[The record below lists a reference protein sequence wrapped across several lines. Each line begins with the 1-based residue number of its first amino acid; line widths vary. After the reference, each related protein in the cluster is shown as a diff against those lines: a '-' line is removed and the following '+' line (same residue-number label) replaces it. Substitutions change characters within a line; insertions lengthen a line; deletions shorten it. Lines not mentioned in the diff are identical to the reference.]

1 MQGALRRSKMYQQ
14 ENGFCKAQS
23 AAAKSISRKTVFA
36 RRFAPQQNESAGKQ
50 FLQGALR
57 RSKMNQQENKAAM
70 LAQGRYIREMMT
82 IDRENLLNSIIE
94 SLDRIQHIDLED
106 IPNIDLYMD
115 QVTTFMDRKLK
126 HTTRHPEED
135 KILTKTMINN
145 YAKNDLL
152 PPPVKK
158 KYSKEHMV
166 LLILIYY
173 YKGILSISDIQSIL
187 NPLTDKYFQT
197 EGDLNLGAIYEE
209 VFALEEGVVE
219 DLKADIVKKFSTSQE
234 TFLQVP
240 EEEKEI
246 LQLFSFIC
254 MLSYDVYVKK
264 MLIEKMVDSFGYAVA
279 GSDKEKAKGKGTKE
293 KTGKDSDK

>member
-1 MQGALRRSKMYQQ
+1 
-14 ENGFCKAQS
+14 
-23 AAAKSISRKTVFA
+23 
-36 RRFAPQQNESAGKQ
+36 
-50 FLQGALR
+50 
-57 RSKMNQQENKAAM
+57 M
-70 LAQGRYIREMMT
+70 LT

-94 SLDRIQHIDLED
+94 SLDRVQHIKLED

-126 HTTRHPEED
+126 HTTRNPEED
-135 KILTKTMINN
+135 KVLTKTMINN

-173 YKGILSISDIQSIL
+173 YKGILSISDIQALL

-197 EGDLNLGAIYEE
+197 ENSLNIGAIYEE
-209 VFALEEGVVE
+209 VFSLENDVVE
-219 DLKADIVKKFSTSQE
+219 DLKKDIVKKFSIAQE
-234 TFLQVP
+234 TFPDAEQ
-240 EEEKEI
+240 EEKEV

-254 MLSYDVYVKK
+254 MLSYDVYVKR
-264 MLIEKMVDSFGYAVA
+264 MLIEKMVDSFEYATAKKEQPKQKA
-279 GSDKEKAKGKGTKE
+279 GKEKVAKET
-293 KTGKDSDK
+293 DK